1 MKNNKTFKIVGL
13 VTNFNTLLLTT
24 VITILAASGFIRDFS
39 RVTIK
44 SLIIGALILLILLLL
59 SYVSW
64 KNYFVIKEGII
75 IDIDKDEFTYPVKV
89 KIWNL
94 NENPRKTIRLSS
106 IFAISSTF
114 NMVRKITSHFRPNY
128 SVIIQSTEVNRP
140 ITCSFYK
147 IENSQ
152 RLSGVL
158 GASNSLR

>member
-24 VITILAASGFIRDFS
+24 VITILAALGFIRDFS
-39 RVTIK
+39 HVTIK
-44 SLIIGALILLILLLL
+44 SLIIGALILLLL

-64 KNYFVIKEGII
+64 KNYFAIKEGII

-94 NENPRKTIRLSS
+94 NENPRKTIPLSS